1 MAAAWA
7 EELSGELV
15 ASNEN
20 PDALDDLEWL
30 DLEADAMVGLTRKEH
45 VDEVV
50 KRLLQSGKAYLCYC
64 SSAEDREMP
73 PNPSGDPEDV
83 LYDNR
88 HRDLNAEQRKA
99 LKKSGRLSSVRLIV
113 EEPRAELTDS
123 FGRSLGRRPPHDFM
137 VVDRT
142 KQPSAAVRRVADILR
157 AGSTHVVFD
166 DTETSVPAQVLS
178 ILEALEHDL
187 EGTLAVPSWPG
198 PDVAPPTMGELRSQ
212 GYLAPVVKAWLAEL
226 LWGQPAAGS
235 PSALLEA
242 AEPWTAEALAERNGA
257 HIRDLSPSQLA
268 HTLGEHLTRRG
279 YPFLDREP
287 EWQERFAEVVQR
299 SLKTLGDAEP
309 MAAALLQ
316 ASVDYDRQT
325 AAELRRPEA
334 SELLDTF
341 EAAIASLEGQEEPDW
356 HGLIR
361 GLRRQVPAPARALS
375 TLRVI
380 MTGQREGPPLRPV
393 LTLLGVEGCRA
404 RIAKARRYA
413 S

>member
-30 DLEADAMVGLTRKEH
+30 DLEADAMVGLTRDEH
-45 VDEVV
+45 LDEVV
-50 KRLLQSGKAYLCYC
+50 KRLMESGRAYLCYC

-73 PNPSGDPEDV
+73 PNPSGDPEEV

-113 EEPRAELTDS
+113 DEPGAPLQDS
-123 FGRSLGRRPPHDFM
+123 FGRPLGKRPPHDFM
-137 VVDRT
+137 VVDRS
-142 KQPSAAVRRVADILR
+142 KQASAAVRRVADILR

-166 DTETSVPAQVLS
+166 DTDSTLPGQVFA
-178 ILEALEHDL
+178 ILEVLGHEL

-198 PDVAPPTMGELRSQ
+198 PGVAPPTMGELRGQ
-212 GYLAPVVKAWLAEL
+212 GYLAPVVRSWMAEL
-226 LWGQPAAGS
+226 LWGEPEPGSAA
-235 PSALLEA
+235 ALLEA
-242 AEPWTAEALAERNGA
+242 AEPWSAEALAERNGA
-257 HIRDLSPSQLA
+257 YIRDLSPAQLA

-287 EWQERFAEVVQR
+287 EWQQRFAEVVQR

-341 EAAIASLEGQEEPDW
+341 EAAISAVEGQEDPDW

-361 GLRRQVPAPARALS
+361 DLRRKVPAPARALG